1 MQKSTK
7 FPPYKMP
14 SQKYWFILT
23 FQLDILSLKYLEC
36 AHSIGISF
44 IHHLVFMD
52 LWLTGTPTNGF
63 QTQYSPSLSY
73 FNAIRHH
80 LVFTGLKSPSFF
92 SLKIFLVHRQ
102 TEKRKFWKER
112 TLRSKI
118 QRGYYK
124 QLRVLKKK
132 KKRKKKKK
140 HLKEDKKLPRQDSFH
155 FYCFK

>member
-23 FQLDILSLKYLEC
+23 FQLDVLSLKYLEC

-80 LVFTGLKSPSFF
+80 LVLTGLKSPSFF

-132 KKRKKKKK
+132 RKKKK
-140 HLKEDKKLPRQDSFH
+140 
-155 FYCFK
+155 